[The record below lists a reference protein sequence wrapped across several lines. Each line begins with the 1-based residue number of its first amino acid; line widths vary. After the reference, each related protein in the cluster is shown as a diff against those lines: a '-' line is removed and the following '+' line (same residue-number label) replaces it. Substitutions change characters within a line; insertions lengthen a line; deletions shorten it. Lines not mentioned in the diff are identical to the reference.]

1 MTRLGLHENFCSWIM
16 QCLSSV
22 RYSILLNGEAQ
33 GMITPTR
40 GIRQGDPLSP
50 YIFILCSEVLS
61 GLCTAAQRRVT
72 LAGLQVSCRSP
83 KINRLLFADDT
94 MFFAK
99 TNPKSV
105 AALKEVIERYKR
117 ESGQAINAAKSAI
130 TFSWKMPQG
139 ITDRVKNSLGIAKE
153 GGQGKYLG
161 LPDHFGRRKRVMF
174 TPIVDRIRQKAM
186 SWSTRQLSAGGKMVM
201 LQSVFSATPSFSMLC
216 FKLPKSL
223 TKRIQ
228 TALTRFWWD
237 ADPDKK
243 KIC

>member
-1 MTRLGLHENFCSWIM
+1 
-16 QCLSSV
+16 
-22 RYSILLNGEAQ
+22 
-33 GMITPTR
+33 
-40 GIRQGDPLSP
+40 
-50 YIFILCSEVLS
+50 
-61 GLCTAAQRRVT
+61 
-72 LAGLQVSCRSP
+72 
-83 KINRLLFADDT
+83 

-174 TPIVDRIRQKAM
+174 TSIVDRIRQKAM